1 MLNKRKLMKAR
12 LDTPTLEPHNTRAGN
27 LIGDF
32 KTFIHRAEEKTVE
45 RAKAADR
52 VVRGYPYQAI
62 ACVLGVGVLIGVLA
76 GRKWR
81 S

>member
-1 MLNKRKLMKAR
+1 MESR
-12 LDTPTLEPHNTRAGN
+12 LATPTLEPQNARADN
-27 LIGDF
+27 VVGDF
-32 KTFIHRAEEKTVE
+32 KTFIHRAEQKTIE

-62 ACVLGVGVLIGVLA
+62 ACVLGVGVLIGLLA

>member
-1 MLNKRKLMKAR
+1 MEAR
-12 LDTPTLEPHNTRAGN
+12 LTTPTIEPHNARADN
-27 LIGDF
+27 LVGDF
-32 KTFIHRAEEKTVE
+32 KAFIHRAEQKTVE

-52 VVRGYPYQAI
+52 VVRGYPYQAM
-62 ACVLGVGVLIGVLA
+62 ACVLGVGVLIGLL